1 MREKERKRDCMRVK
15 KSIYISRTFIYREFC
30 STVKL
35 ASFKGRGKHPV
46 FDIDPDC
53 LFGID
58 HIYSGRR
65 L

>member
-1 MREKERKRDCMRVK
+1 MRMK
-15 KSIYISRTFIYREFC
+15 KSIYTLAELSSIVNFVA
-30 STVKL
+30 VKL
-35 ASFKGRGKHPV
+35 ASFKGRGKHAV